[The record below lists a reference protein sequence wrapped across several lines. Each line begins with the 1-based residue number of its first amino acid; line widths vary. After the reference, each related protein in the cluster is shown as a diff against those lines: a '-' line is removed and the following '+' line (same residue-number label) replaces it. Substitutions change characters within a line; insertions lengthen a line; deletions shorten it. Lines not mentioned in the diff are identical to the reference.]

1 MDLNTH
7 TLIEYPDLYISS
19 RLASAR
25 TYRFGTGSAAVGM
38 IAAMAAGVRRAS
50 TRIETWARGTTT
62 NDAAERGLPRV
73 PSAR

>member
-7 TLIEYPDLYISS
+7 FLINYPEQYIES

-25 TYRFGTGSAAVGM
+25 RYRFGTGSAAVAM
-38 IAAMAAGVRRAS
+38 IAAMAAGIRRAS
-50 TRIETWARGTTT
+50 ARIETWARGTAT

-73 PSAR
+73 HSAR